1 MNTRVTNV
9 GTEMTSVS
17 TRKNLTVS
25 STAVSFSSADFPST
39 YRYVMFQVQ
48 TNPVRL
54 SYDGTDVPTAS
65 DGQRKVAGDEAIMLR
80 ATFLRLKF
88 IRESSDANIWALPC
102 NLT

>member
-9 GTEMTSVS
+9 GTEMTSVGS
-17 TRKNLTVS
+17 RVNLTVS
-25 STAVSFSSADFPST
+25 STAVSFSAGNFPSS
-39 YRYVMFQVQ
+39 YRYVMFQVK
-48 TNPVRL
+48 TNPVLL

-88 IRESSDANIWALPC
+88 IRESSDAVIWALPC